1 MLIQWNTLLI
11 VLFSYN
17 SAIFFV
23 YGPSEYA
30 VVMAPPGP
38 MKRGGTDLWDR
49 CIDTHGLMNKT
60 TLAAEMSRSDLQ
72 MLSSEECFDTF
83 TQDFVSGQR
92 LVVLVTNDPM
102 PAGEPVVLMGAGNS
116 GNVTGT
122 RNSNYMWMCGN
133 HACTKE
139 MASKMWDGD
148 AWNIG
153 PGPYVHVQ
161 VPTSDGLQSMP
172 GVSDVDTTRSPD
184 LETLS
189 DLLNSYANKEEVQGS
204 LNGAEYWHNTA
215 FPNSVT
221 ILGRTS
227 SCSMTQFAPEEYRSR
242 PQNYHIE
249 YCLTVPK
256 EETCQ
261 LVFSLPI
268 CLVVIAC
275 NLVKL
280 ICTLFT
286 ARDGRDE
293 VLVTTGDAIASYL
306 TYPDRTTEG
315 TCLLSK
321 PLIDKGSQD
330 WHNRPS
336 LLEWKSAIPKGPAA
350 SSAHPL
356 QLESRKRWLEAASTA
371 RWVLAVEV

>member
-1 MLIQWNTLLI
+1 MCRFL
-11 VLFSYN
+11 
-17 SAIFFV
+17 
-23 YGPSEYA
+23 
-30 VVMAPPGP
+30 
-38 MKRGGTDLWDR
+38 
-49 CIDTHGLMNKT
+49 
-60 TLAAEMSRSDLQ
+60 
-72 MLSSEECFDTF
+72 
-83 TQDFVSGQR
+83 
-92 LVVLVTNDPM
+92 
-102 PAGEPVVLMGAGNS
+102 PA
-116 GNVTGT
+116 TGC
-122 RNSNYMWMCGN
+122 R
-133 HACTKE
+133 ACR
-139 MASKMWDGD
+139 A
-148 AWNIG
+148 
-153 PGPYVHVQ
+153 
-161 VPTSDGLQSMP
+161 
-172 GVSDVDTTRSPD
+172 SDVDTTRSPD

-215 FPNSVT
+215 FPDSVT

-280 ICTLFT
+280 ICTFFT

-336 LLEWKSAIPKGPAA
+336 LLEWKSAIPKGTAA